1 MKTQREKWLKL
12 LSEHTFSTAV
22 VINVYSTIQGAWGV
36 WLTLTSVLHDLGRR
50 FGDVPAAYLT
60 CTLSKH
66 FFFLARD
73 REIAPWRSSAEERRH
88 HMPLFSLCSCFYLY
102 GEVCAKNSSKRS
114 SGISAKLL
122 RYVIEQSIDTLGW
135 ISPPL
140 ITSTHNFKYCRML
153 FNVSSLYSAYLQNS
167 IISNYLKRKDLAF
180 VNDGCCDSLLRFSSS
195 HIF

>member
-1 MKTQREKWLKL
+1 MTWVGDSELCQL
-12 LSEHTFSTAV
+12 LIWRAPYQSIF
-22 VINVYSTIQGAWGV
+22 
-36 WLTLTSVLHDLGRR
+36 
-50 FGDVPAAYLT
+50 
-60 CTLSKH
+60 

-88 HMPLFSLCSCFYLY
+88 HTPLFSLCSCFYHY

-135 ISPPL
+135 IGPPL

-153 FNVSSLYSAYLQNS
+153 FNVESLYSAYLQNS
-167 IISNYLKRKDLAF
+167 INYFELFKTQRSSICKWWMLWQFIEIFQQPYILVGFVCVDKRIKSN
-180 VNDGCCDSLLRFSSS
+180 
-195 HIF
+195 